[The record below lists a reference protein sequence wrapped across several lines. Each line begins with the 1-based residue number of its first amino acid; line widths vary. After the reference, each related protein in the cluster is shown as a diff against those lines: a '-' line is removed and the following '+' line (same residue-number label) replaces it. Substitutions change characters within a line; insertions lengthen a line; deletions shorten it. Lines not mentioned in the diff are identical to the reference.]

1 MVKKSFFYGWII
13 VGVVFVG
20 MVFVYGIRHSFSIFF
35 PSILGEFGWA
45 RGSTAIMLSLNI
57 LVYGLLAPVA
67 GSLADRWHPRRVTM
81 IGLLVLG
88 LATAG
93 CALAREL
100 WHFYLLFGV
109 LMPMGMA
116 LCGWPILCPTLANW
130 FTHRRG
136 LAIALGQ
143 MGSGL
148 SFTYGFFV
156 EFVISEVGWRYAFIV
171 IATILVVILLPVY
184 FLFFHY
190 RPESKGLEP
199 YCVIKAPAVPEKKEA
214 AVLAKKSLS
223 RGWTLGSAM
232 RTYQL
237 WLIALA
243 YMLFWGIG
251 CYLALA
257 HQVKFAEDVG
267 YSSTFAASIFALF
280 GIFNTAGMFSSSIS
294 DWIGREMT
302 VFLAAVLVIGGMM
315 ALVLVRD
322 TSAPWLLYS
331 YAICFGIGAGLF
343 SPAVNAG
350 AADIFHGRDFGAI
363 AGFLQTGMGIGGAI
377 GPWLGGFIYD
387 ISGSYFG
394 AFIFCMVCFGLA
406 FLAFFFAAP
415 RKAAGIRRKP

>member
-171 IATILVVILLPVY
+171 IAAILVVILLPIY
-184 FLFFHY
+184 FLFFYY
-190 RPESKGLEP
+190 RPESKGFEP
-199 YCVIKAPAVPEKKEA
+199 YCVIKAPAVPEKKET
-214 AVLAKKSLS
+214 AVLAKESLS

-280 GIFNTAGMFSSSIS
+280 GIFMTAGMFSSSIS
-294 DWIGREMT
+294 DWVGREIT
-302 VFLAAVLVIGGMM
+302 VFLAAVLVIGAMM
-315 ALVLVRD
+315 ALILVRD
-322 TSAPWLLYS
+322 TSAPWLLYI